1 MYVSRLSTV
10 AAARPPSFPRKAAGD
25 VHLAPSGE
33 TAPPAFIP
41 RGGAVSCHCEP
52 RKVAREPPCPRATH
66 HSPGLTGMAW
76 VPPVSR
82 FPPLP
87 GDTAGRASGRVCS
100 RDVRTTPC
108 SLPDNTIAELPIP
121 VFSICGLGIVCTGGP
136 TTHGPTGW
144 QDCCARELTGRCHV
158 GGISCGRRPVARP
171 SHKTLGRGNNPW
183 AALPLPGGAAFA
195 RARTTP
201 ANVCHGLITRSAAT
215 SRSSGAVLR
224 PRCL

>member
-1 MYVSRLSTV
+1 MSPGHSPLSWPHRNGLGASRLS
-10 AAARPPSFPRKAAGD
+10 
-25 VHLAPSGE
+25 
-33 TAPPAFIP
+33 
-41 RGGAVSCHCEP
+41 
-52 RKVAREPPCPRATH
+52 
-66 HSPGLTGMAW
+66 
-76 VPPVSR
+76 VPPTSR
-82 FPPLP
+82 RYCWPRL
-87 GDTAGRASGRVCS
+87 RSRCS

-171 SHKTLGRGNNPW
+171 PTRRWAARNNPW
-183 AALPLPGGAAFA
+183 AALPLPGGAAFP